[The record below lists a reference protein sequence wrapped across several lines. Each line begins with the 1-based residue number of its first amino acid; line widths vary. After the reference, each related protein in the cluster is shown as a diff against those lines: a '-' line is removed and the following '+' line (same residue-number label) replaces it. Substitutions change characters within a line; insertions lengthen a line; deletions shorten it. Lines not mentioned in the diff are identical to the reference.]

1 MLTINATCGQGKAH
15 YLHDF
20 GTRIYSVPQMLIESL
35 LCAEQRDTKMKE
47 NGLSPERA
55 HSLPSWTDMGHRKAV
70 RLSLC
75 FLVKVEI
82 N

>member
-1 MLTINATCGQGKAH
+1 MQHVVKGRLAICMI
-15 YLHDF
+15 F
-20 GTRIYSVPQMLIESL
+20 GTGIYSVPQMLIESL
-35 LCAEQRDTKMKE
+35 LCAEQRDTEMKE

-75 FLVKVEI
+75 FLVKAEI